1 MSYLVS
7 HPIYLSFKYCHEK
20 PSAQTHA
27 LTVVDAITEQ
37 SCDCGIHSTSAF
49 YQHISKINW
58 FKFFISIYFVH
69 LEFFVDLNYCFV
81 HLNYCFVD
89 LNYCFVDSNYFLFI
103 WTISISIW
111 TIFMTQRFKGR
122 WYPYHLQK
130 FKRPIVKRSIVQRAV
145 VQTG

>member
-81 HLNYCFVD
+81 D
-89 LNYCFVDSNYFLFI
+89 LNYFLFI

-111 TIFMTQRFKGR
+111 TIFMTQRYKGR